1 MGKIETDLQKA
12 GAVVYA
18 LSNEEAG
25 DLQKMKDLQKL
36 GDTFVF
42 LSDKQAQGANLY
54 VGTYEGKTMLK
65 PATFVIGKG
74 GKIVFAYVGEDY
86 KVRASAQNVL
96 DAVKKTGMKA
106 GK

>member
-1 MGKIETDLQKA
+1 MGKIEADLQKA
-12 GAVVYA
+12 GAIVYA

-25 DLQKMKDLQKL
+25 DLQKMKDIEKL

-42 LSDKQAQGANLY
+42 LSDKQAQGAKLY
-54 VGTYEGKTMLK
+54 VGPYEGKTILK
-65 PATFVIGKG
+65 PATFVIGKKG
-74 GKIVFAYVGEDY
+74 SIVFAYVGEDY
-86 KVRASAQNVL
+86 KARASAQTVL